1 MKRLLLAA
9 GALVFVL
16 AACGGSQRVPKG
28 VSEVDIRAPVRVTKN
43 PNPPDIFSRRIT
55 DPSQV
60 KRIIGWFD
68 SLQRLGNNNTFC
80 AGGLAADVTF
90 TFRSANG
97 VDLAK
102 AYSPP
107 SVADTCDPI
116 HFTTR
121 GRQETFLVDGN
132 QATPLIGRVRSLLGP
147 RFRPTF
153 GYLG

>member
-1 MKRLLLAA
+1 MKRLLVAA
-9 GALVFVL
+9 NALVFVL

-28 VSEVDIRAPVRVTKN
+28 VSEVDIRAPVRITKS
-43 PNPPDIFSRRIT
+43 PTRPEIFSRRIT

-68 SLQRLGNNNTFC
+68 SLQPAGNYNTLC
-80 AGGLAADVTF
+80 AGGLAAEVTF
-90 TFRSANG
+90 TFRSATG
-97 VDLAK
+97 VELAK

-107 SVADTCDPI
+107 EVADTCDTI

-121 GRQETFLVDGN
+121 GQHETFLVDAN
-132 QATPLIGRVRSLLGP
+132 QATPLIGRVKRLLGP

-153 GYLG
+153 LYLG